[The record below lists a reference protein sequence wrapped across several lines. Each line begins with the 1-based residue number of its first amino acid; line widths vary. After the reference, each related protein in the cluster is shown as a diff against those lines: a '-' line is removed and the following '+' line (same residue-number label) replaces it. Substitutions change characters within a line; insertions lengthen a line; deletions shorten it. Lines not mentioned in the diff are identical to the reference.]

1 VLKTVT
7 AYSGSYQCVLDMS
20 ASEADGALI
29 FDITGITEDSREISV
44 DKLATR
50 TVISSIAP
58 KQRIIVM
65 SIRITDVD
73 VETRR
78 KTLSSVFKAGNS
90 VRLVFETDIV
100 EMREIRGVVESC
112 NNPVFTKESTMVVT
126 LICPDSVF
134 YAEPVTVS
142 LDPPDPA
149 NPHTAN
155 NPGDVPSGCTI
166 TITLD
171 GTVATGPAT
180 ITHASGVQM
189 SFDMAKVDALAG
201 GIAAGDVITVDSG
214 YKKRCT
220 LSRTGSSFN
229 IFSAVSLPYTWIQI
243 APDEID
249 ITLDGFGASGELV
262 YSPGYGGL

>member
-1 VLKTVT
+1 MLKTVT

-65 SIRITDVD
+65 SIRITDAD

-90 VRLVFETDIV
+90 VRLLFETDIV

-112 NNPVFTKESTMVVT
+112 NNPVFAKESTMVVT

-134 YAEPVTVS
+134 YAEQVS
-142 LDPPDPA
+142 VGLYLPEGVVA
-149 NPHTAN
+149 Y
-155 NPGDVPSGCTI
+155 NPGNVPSGCSI
-166 TITLD
+166 SIVLD
-171 GTVATGPAT
+171 GTVTTGPAT
-180 ITHASGVQM
+180 ILQAINAQM
-189 SFDMAKVDALAG
+189 SIDMAKVDALVG
-201 GIAAGDVITVDSG
+201 GIATGDIITVDSG
-214 YKKRCT
+214 YKKRCVLT
-220 LSRTGSSFN
+220 RTESTFN
-229 IFSAVSLPYTWIQI
+229 IFSAVSIPYTWPQI
-243 APDEID
+243 KPGAISMS
-249 ITLDGFGASGELV
+249 IDGFGGSGEFT